1 MITDKQIETML
12 KTVPNEIYR
21 DVAGALTGAKNGMSA
36 VETAKFYSIGVP
48 FVQECWNKYGLTT
61 EKLSTS
67 TGKRSDKN
75 NAIKKFLESN
85 IGKTIKPQDLVDASG
100 ISMPTFYNFYNAN
113 RGYFKKVKRGQF
125 EIIDPNAER
134 DKDK

>member
-12 KTVPNEIYR
+12 KTVPSEIYR

-61 EKLSTS
+61 ETLSSS

-100 ISMPTFYNFYNAN
+100 LVPDKPKSRPYVVYGKWSLIKWLKIKSNF
-113 RGYFKKVKRGQF
+113 GSKK
-125 EIIDPNAER
+125 I
-134 DKDK
+134 

>member
-12 KTVPNEIYR
+12 KTVPSEIYR

-48 FVQECWNKYGLTT
+48 FVQECWSKYGLTT
-61 EKLSTS
+61 ETLSAT

>member
-12 KTVPNEIYR
+12 KTVPSEMYK

-36 VETAKFYSIGVP
+36 TETAKFYSIGVP
-48 FVQECWNKYGLTT
+48 FVQECWSKYGLTT
-61 EKLSTS
+61 ETLPTS

-75 NAIKKFLESN
+75 NAIKKFLGSN

-125 EIIDPNAER
+125 EIIDPNTER
-134 DKDK
+134 NKDK

>member
-12 KTVPNEIYR
+12 KTVPSEIYR

-48 FVQECWNKYGLTT
+48 FVQECWSKYGLTT
-61 EKLSTS
+61 GTLSAT

-125 EIIDPNAER
+125 EIIDPNTER

>member
-12 KTVPNEIYR
+12 KTVPNELYR

-36 VETAKFYSIGVP
+36 SETAKFYSITVP

-61 EKLSTS
+61 ETASTS

-125 EIIDPNAER
+125 EIIDPNTER
-134 DKDK
+134 EKDK

>member
-12 KTVPNEIYR
+12 KTVPSEIYR

-48 FVQECWNKYGLTT
+48 FVQECWKKYGLTT
-61 EKLSTS
+61 ETLSAT

>member
-12 KTVPNEIYR
+12 KTVPSEMYK

-36 VETAKFYSIGVP
+36 VETAKFYNIGVP
-48 FVQECWNKYGLTT
+48 FVQECWSKYGLTT
-61 EKLSTS
+61 ETLSTS

-125 EIIDPNAER
+125 EIIDPNTER
-134 DKDK
+134 NKDK

>member
-1 MITDKQIETML
+1 
-12 KTVPNEIYR
+12 
-21 DVAGALTGAKNGMSA
+21 MSA
-36 VETAKFYSIGVP
+36 T
-48 FVQECWNKYGLTT
+48 
-61 EKLSTS
+61 